1 VEQSCSDYRCATNYL
16 VGADEIWQA
25 VSQSGPQKFANIKEM
40 VMGKVIE
47 FYVPA
52 ISHKPLKGASEQQ
65 RAKVIEFCTQ
75 TPVDSFACAEVHGN
89 WTSALGVACP
99 SRDPQTA
106 SRNLEATGTAFRGRA
121 TDSEGFGRP
130 SRLSRSWIGK
140 EHSVRHRQASSHDR
154 DAARPVGCATTG
166 TGWTNRRGPH
176 PFLHSFIPDNLL
188 LPFNDV
194 CYRQQTASDEMAN
207 TDQKGPLRHRATG
220 IQF

>member
-1 VEQSCSDYRCATNYL
+1 VEQFCSDYRCATNYL

-25 VSQSGPQKFANIKEM
+25 VSQSGPQRFANMKEM

-65 RAKVIEFCTQ
+65 CAKVIEFCTQ
-75 TPVDSFACAEVHGN
+75 TPVDSFACDEVHGN
-89 WTSALGVACP
+89 WTSAQGVACP

-106 SRNLEATGTAFRGRA
+106 PRNLEATGTAFRGRA

-140 EHSVRHRQASSHDR
+140 EYSVRHRQASSKVVMQPGLLAAPPRER
-154 DAARPVGCATTG
+154 DGQTGEGRTRSFTPSFPTIHYCRSTMSVTGSGQPQTRWPTPV
-166 TGWTNRRGPH
+166 
-176 PFLHSFIPDNLL
+176 
-188 LPFNDV
+188 
-194 CYRQQTASDEMAN
+194 
-207 TDQKGPLRHRATG
+207 
-220 IQF
+220 